1 MTIYGTKEGSFF
13 MTNEQYRRAN
23 RHALPI
29 ILILLGYMVFMMAGV
44 ILEGKG
50 IGATYFQLILNIV
63 CFIVVLVTFF
73 TKGDTKTGAIIM
85 LSAMGVSFA
94 VNMIVGT
101 SYYTYANA
109 FPIILICMIY
119 LNQKIIIGANLIFII
134 PMVIRIVR
142 FVSSGN
148 INIDEVVISV
158 IAMGMS
164 SFSSIMAVRM
174 LRQFDHENIQT
185 IRTVVEK
192 DQESS
197 KNMLLVA
204 DNLIKHFDESKT
216 SLAKVAES
224 IDTSNSSMND
234 IANSTESTAESI
246 QHQAMMCSEIQERS
260 DTVEQETG
268 RMIEASKRTIENV
281 SEGVGLIR
289 QLKTQAENVK
299 EASRVTVESTKQLT
313 GKVVEVQDIVGAILS
328 ISSQTNLLAL
338 NASIEAAR
346 AGEAGKGFAVV
357 AEEIRTLSE
366 ETKDASNKITDIIQE
381 LNVFADSASKNVSDT
396 IVSLEQQN
404 EMIDT
409 SQEKFLKIDEEVRGL
424 TEIIERTEQMMQEII
439 NSTNVIAENISQLS
453 AASEEVAASST
464 AGVETSAEAV
474 AAMAEFHRLL
484 ESIYAI
490 VDDLRSYAQ

>member
-1 MTIYGTKEGSFF
+1 

-23 RHALPI
+23 RHALPV

-50 IGATYFQLILNIV
+50 ISATYFQLILNIV

-164 SFSSIMAVRM
+164 SFSSIMAVRL

-185 IRTVVEK
+185 IQTVVAK

-268 RMIEASKRTIENV
+268 KMIEASKRTIENV

-313 GKVVEVQDIVGAILS
+313 SKVVEVQDIVGAILS

-474 AAMAEFHRLL
+474 AAMTEFHRLL

>member
-1 MTIYGTKEGSFF
+1 

-23 RHALPI
+23 RHALPV

-50 IGATYFQLILNIV
+50 ISATYFQLILNIV

-185 IRTVVEK
+185 IQTVVEK

>member
-23 RHALPI
+23 RHALPV

-50 IGATYFQLILNIV
+50 ISATYFQLILNIV

-185 IRTVVEK
+185 IQTVVEK

>member
-23 RHALPI
+23 RHALPV

-50 IGATYFQLILNIV
+50 ISATYFQLILNIV

-164 SFSSIMAVRM
+164 SFSSIMAVRL

-185 IRTVVEK
+185 IQTVVAK

-268 RMIEASKRTIENV
+268 KMIEASKRTIENV

-313 GKVVEVQDIVGAILS
+313 SKVVEVQDIVGAILS

>member
-1 MTIYGTKEGSFF
+1 

-23 RHALPI
+23 RHALPV

-50 IGATYFQLILNIV
+50 ISATYFQLILNIV

-164 SFSSIMAVRM
+164 SFSSIMAVRL

-185 IRTVVEK
+185 IQTVVAK

-246 QHQAMMCSEIQERS
+246 QHQSMMCSEIQERS

-268 RMIEASKRTIENV
+268 KMIEASKRTIENV

-313 GKVVEVQDIVGAILS
+313 SKVVEVQDIVGAILS

>member
-1 MTIYGTKEGSFF
+1 

-23 RHALPI
+23 RHALPV

-50 IGATYFQLILNIV
+50 IGVTYFQLILNIV

-85 LSAMGVSFA
+85 LSTMGVSFA

-109 FPIILICMIY
+109 FPIMLICVIY

-134 PMVIRIVR
+134 PMIIRIVK
-142 FVSSGN
+142 FVSNGN
-148 INIDEVVISV
+148 VNVDEVAISV
-158 IAMGMS
+158 IAMGVS
-164 SFSSIMAVRM
+164 SFSSIMAVRL

-204 DNLIKHFDESKT
+204 DNLIRHFDESKT

-313 GKVVEVQDIVGAILS
+313 SKVVEVQDIVGAILS

-474 AAMAEFHRLL
+474 EAMAEFHRLL

>member
-1 MTIYGTKEGSFF
+1 
-13 MTNEQYRRAN
+13 
-23 RHALPI
+23 
-29 ILILLGYMVFMMAGV
+29 
-44 ILEGKG
+44 
-50 IGATYFQLILNIV
+50 
-63 CFIVVLVTFF
+63 
-73 TKGDTKTGAIIM
+73 M

-109 FPIILICMIY
+109 FPIMLICMIY

-134 PMVIRIVR
+134 PMIIRIVR
-142 FVSSGN
+142 FLSSGN
-148 INIDEVVISV
+148 ISIDEVVISV

-164 SFSSIMAVRM
+164 SFSSIMAVR
-174 LRQFDHENIQT
+174 LLHQFDHENIQT

-216 SLAKVAES
+216 SIAKVAES

-313 GKVVEVQDIVGAILS
+313 SKVVEVQDIVGAILS

-404 EMIDT
+404 EMINT

-490 VDDLRSYAQ
+490 VDDLRSYA

>member
-1 MTIYGTKEGSFF
+1 

-23 RHALPI
+23 RHALPV

-50 IGATYFQLILNIV
+50 IGVTYFQLILNIV

-85 LSAMGVSFA
+85 LSTMGVSFA

-109 FPIILICMIY
+109 FPIMLICVIY

-134 PMVIRIVR
+134 PMIIRIVK
-142 FVSSGN
+142 FVSNGN
-148 INIDEVVISV
+148 VNVDEVAISV
-158 IAMGMS
+158 IAMGVS
-164 SFSSIMAVRM
+164 SFSSIMAVRL

-204 DNLIKHFDESKT
+204 DNLIRHFDESKT

-313 GKVVEVQDIVGAILS
+313 SKVVEVQDIVGAILS

-338 NASIEAAR
+338 NASIEAA
-346 AGEAGKGFAVV
+346 
-357 AEEIRTLSE
+357 
-366 ETKDASNKITDIIQE
+366 
-381 LNVFADSASKNVSDT
+381 
-396 IVSLEQQN
+396 
-404 EMIDT
+404 
-409 SQEKFLKIDEEVRGL
+409 
-424 TEIIERTEQMMQEII
+424 
-439 NSTNVIAENISQLS
+439 
-453 AASEEVAASST
+453 
-464 AGVETSAEAV
+464 
-474 AAMAEFHRLL
+474 
-484 ESIYAI
+484 
-490 VDDLRSYAQ
+490 

>member
-1 MTIYGTKEGSFF
+1 

-23 RHALPI
+23 RHALPV

-50 IGATYFQLILNIV
+50 ISATYFQLILNIV

-164 SFSSIMAVRM
+164 SFSSIMAVRL

-185 IRTVVEK
+185 IQTVVAK

-268 RMIEASKRTIENV
+268 KMIEASKRTIENV

-313 GKVVEVQDIVGAILS
+313 SKVVEVQDIVGAILS

>member
-1 MTIYGTKEGSFF
+1 
-13 MTNEQYRRAN
+13 
-23 RHALPI
+23 
-29 ILILLGYMVFMMAGV
+29 
-44 ILEGKG
+44 
-50 IGATYFQLILNIV
+50 
-63 CFIVVLVTFF
+63 
-73 TKGDTKTGAIIM
+73 
-85 LSAMGVSFA
+85 
-94 VNMIVGT
+94 
-101 SYYTYANA
+101 
-109 FPIILICMIY
+109 
-119 LNQKIIIGANLIFII
+119 
-134 PMVIRIVR
+134 
-142 FVSSGN
+142 
-148 INIDEVVISV
+148 
-158 IAMGMS
+158 
-164 SFSSIMAVRM
+164 
-174 LRQFDHENIQT
+174 
-185 IRTVVEK
+185 
-192 DQESS
+192 
-197 KNMLLVA
+197 MLLVA

-313 GKVVEVQDIVGAILS
+313 SKVVEVQDIVGAILS

>member
-1 MTIYGTKEGSFF
+1 
-13 MTNEQYRRAN
+13 
-23 RHALPI
+23 
-29 ILILLGYMVFMMAGV
+29 
-44 ILEGKG
+44 
-50 IGATYFQLILNIV
+50 
-63 CFIVVLVTFF
+63 
-73 TKGDTKTGAIIM
+73 
-85 LSAMGVSFA
+85 
-94 VNMIVGT
+94 
-101 SYYTYANA
+101 
-109 FPIILICMIY
+109 
-119 LNQKIIIGANLIFII
+119 
-134 PMVIRIVR
+134 
-142 FVSSGN
+142 
-148 INIDEVVISV
+148 
-158 IAMGMS
+158 
-164 SFSSIMAVRM
+164 
-174 LRQFDHENIQT
+174 
-185 IRTVVEK
+185 
-192 DQESS
+192 
-197 KNMLLVA
+197 
-204 DNLIKHFDESKT
+204 
-216 SLAKVAES
+216 
-224 IDTSNSSMND
+224 MND

-313 GKVVEVQDIVGAILS
+313 SKVVEVQDIVGAILS

-474 AAMAEFHRLL
+474 AAMTEFHRLL